1 MLLDVW
7 MYLLYRGV
15 NIWCLWCMRERK
27 WCTYL
32 LDLWSSG
39 STQRGKSLFTLV
51 ITEDLLYCSVLL
63 CVILCVSNVPALH
76 PASSEGCRQD
86 LQSWQKWGILLH
98 SPECS
103 PSVLRNPQSVPGPQE
118 DLVSLGSFRNVQQ
131 LFLRCKGEEHYSLG
145 KVTGWVG
152 ILRFWAFLF
161 GSFLFSWLSLVWVL
175 FFFFL
180 LLVKHRTLG
189 TTPNSGCPFWYSDL
203 CL

>member
-1 MLLDVW
+1 MYGCICCIEVLTSDVCDVW
-7 MYLLYRGV
+7 G
-15 NIWCLWCMRERK
+15 K
-27 WCTYL
+27 G
-32 LDLWSSG
+32 SG
-39 STQRGKSLFTLV
+39 ARISLISEAEAAHSEGRSLFTLV

-175 FFFFL
+175 FFFL

-189 TTPNSGCPFWYSDL
+189 ATPNSGCPFWYSDL